1 MAPPV
6 ANVIAPE
13 KAPKL
18 HAGVTVREPSVL
30 TAMLQAGMTVME
42 PGVPPAS
49 MQEGVTV
56 NEPTVPVTVHGVVQ
70 SALALIWKVPAPG
83 AHANAPLL
91 ASRVGLVIVPQAVM
105 VRADVPNT
113 KVRGA
118 NWVIVPTGA
127 EKVLVVMPV
136 TVTGAA
142 KVVTWKL
149 PAAGLIAYKAV
160 VPNNA
165 AVVGHADA
173 PPPVADVTDVGT
185 VNKTRWYAA
194 SVPTAAAITLAVV
207 PRAVTAIGA
216 EEVVTIKE
224 LADGTMA
231 YRSAEAK
238 DAALV
243 GQTVGVMPEPL
254 IAVGEGAVKETTCPA
269 LRVPTAALIMLSVIP
284 VTEIPVG
291 KVDTLKLSRVGAAAY
306 RVAPTIAAALAGHAI
321 VPPPPES
328 VVVLPVCVKKRRVP
342 AASVPTGAYN
352 ELDVIPVILIPVTP
366 VATTQ

>member
-1 MAPPV
+1 M

-30 TAMLQAGMTVME
+30 AARLQAGMTVME

-56 NEPTVPVTVHGVVQ
+56 RVPNVVTKIVHMVVQ
-70 SALALIWKVPAPG
+70 LAVALMRKVPG
-83 AHANAPLL
+83 NGKHANAPVFSSR
-91 ASRVGLVIVPQAVM
+91 ASLVIEPQVVM
-105 VRADVPNT
+105 ERLDVPAT

-118 NWVIVPTGA
+118 NWVIAPTGA
-127 EKVLVVMPV
+127 EKVLDATPV

-149 PAAGLIAYKAV
+149 PATGLIAYKAV

-185 VNKTRWYAA
+185 VNKTRWNAA
-194 SVPTAAAITLAVV
+194 SVPTVAFITLVVV

-231 YRSAEAK
+231 NRSAEARN
-238 DAALV
+238 AALV

-254 IAVGEGAVKETTCPA
+254 IAVGEGAVKKTTCPA
-269 LRVPTAALIMLSVIP
+269 LRVPTAALIMLPVIP
-284 VTEIPVG
+284 VTEIPVE
-291 KVDTLKLSRVGAAAY
+291 KVDTLKLPRVGAVAY

-328 VVVLPVCVKKRRVP
+328 VVVLPVCVKKRSVP
-342 AASVPTGAYN
+342 AARVPTGAYN
-352 ELDVIPVILIPVTP
+352 ELEMIPVILIPVTP